1 MMDNERE
8 NDYVEDE
15 DIDKYGN
22 LNQEKLKDVA
32 NRALLRGASLC
43 TSILGGL
50 AILQKPE
57 LSTKDKIIGCIFA
70 FIATI
75 VLGSYVNDAIK
86 KKAQKKSI
94 KKSKRM
100 PTKMTKKKCDKNKQT
115 IQEW

>member
-86 KKAQKKSI
+86 KKAQKKAQ
-94 KKSKRM
+94 KKEQ
-100 PTKMTKKKCDKNKQT
+100 KNAHKDD
-115 IQEW
+115 EKEM